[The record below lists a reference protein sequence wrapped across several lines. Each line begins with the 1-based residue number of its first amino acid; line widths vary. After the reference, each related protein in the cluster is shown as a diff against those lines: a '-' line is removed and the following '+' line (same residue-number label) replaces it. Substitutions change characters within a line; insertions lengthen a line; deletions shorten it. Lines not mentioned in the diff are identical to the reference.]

1 MTRVNVYWYPVIAIV
16 IFMGIIQ
23 LSRLTPYWNTS
34 GRTLGASTSAVQI
47 ETEKGTVVLYDT
59 ADIRGSWVLKDVV
72 DKFQVPL
79 AEILS
84 TYKLPADLPDTTAL
98 KDLKQYNPDF
108 EVETFRD
115 WVKEGSPVAK
125 K

>member
-1 MTRVNVYWYPVIAIV
+1 MTRVNVYWYPIIAIV

-34 GRTLGASTSAVQI
+34 SRTLGADTSVI
-47 ETEKGTVVLYDT
+47 EVDTGEGVVALYDT

-72 DKFQVPL
+72 DKFQIPL
-79 AEILS
+79 AEIA
-84 TYKLPADLPDTTAL
+84 TAYKLPADVPDTTAL
-98 KDLKQYNPDF
+98 KDLSKLNPEF
-108 EVETFRD
+108 SVETFRD
-115 WVKEGSPVAK
+115 WVKDRSPVAK